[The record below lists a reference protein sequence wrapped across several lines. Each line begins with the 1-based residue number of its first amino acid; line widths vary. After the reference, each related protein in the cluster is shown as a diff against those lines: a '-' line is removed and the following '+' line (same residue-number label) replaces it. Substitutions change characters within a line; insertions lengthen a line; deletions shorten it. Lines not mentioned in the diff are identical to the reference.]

1 MAKRMIVMLA
11 VLGAV
16 VVLLGWFKYSQIQT
30 AMAGAGYQPPPVAVT
45 TVVAEQVGWEA
56 SVSAIG
62 TVRAVQGV
70 MVSADLA
77 GIVDRIAFESSQ
89 RVREGKVL
97 VVQDTRQEQAQ
108 LAAAESQLEL
118 ARLQLE
124 RFTGLRQK
132 GVASQAEFDAAV
144 AAHAQAEARVG
155 EIRATIARKAIRAPF
170 SGLLGIRQVDLG
182 QYLSA
187 GEGVVSLHS
196 LDPIYVD
203 FSVPQQQVRGIGPG
217 TQVEALTE
225 DGQRVDIVGA
235 VSAVDSVVDPATRNV
250 RVQATFA
257 NPDGALSPGM
267 FVETRIA
274 LGETSTIIAL
284 PASSISYAPYGDSVF
299 VVDQIESPEGA
310 KYQGVRQ
317 QFVQLGT
324 SRGDQ
329 VAVVSGIEPGA
340 QVVTSGVFKLRNGAA
355 VLVNNEIQPSND
367 PAPNPENS

>member
-1 MAKRMIVMLA
+1 MAKRMTVMLT

-16 VVLLGWFKYSQIQT
+16 IAALGFFKYSQIQT

-45 TVVAEQVGWEA
+45 TVVAEEVGWEA

-70 MVSADLA
+70 TVSADLA
-77 GIVDRIAFESSQ
+77 GMVDRIAFESSE

-118 ARLQLE
+118 ARLQLD
-124 RFTGLRQK
+124 RFKGLRQK

-155 EIRATIARKAIRAPF
+155 EISATIDRKTMRAPF
-170 SGLLGIRQVDLG
+170 SGLLGIRQVNLG
-182 QYLSA
+182 QYLSP
-187 GEGVVSLHS
+187 GDGVVSLQS

-203 FSVPQQQVRGIGPG
+203 FSVPQQQVRRIGAG

-225 DGQRVDIVGA
+225 DGRRVDIVGT

-257 NPDGALSPGM
+257 NPDGALRPGM

-274 LGETSTIIAL
+274 LGEASTVIAL
-284 PASSISYAPYGDSVF
+284 PTSAISYAPYGDSVF
-299 VVDQIESPEGA
+299 VVEQLESPDGGTYE
-310 KYQGVRQ
+310 GVRQ

-329 VAVVSGIEPGA
+329 VAVVSGVEPGA
-340 QVVTSGVFKLRNGAA
+340 EVVSSGVFKLRNGAS

-367 PAPNPENS
+367 PAPLPENS